1 MNDKINSSICS
12 SVAKNTIK
20 TNIEEKFFSNFDEL
34 NFNNPSY
41 KDFEAQLSSL
51 TLKEGLERNF
61 KNENIKIINTKEIP
75 NIDLGQLSIEL
86 VEIFNQYKQVQ
97 KETDITTIQQKV
109 GQKISA
115 ISTTLETFQNLSQDL
130 FQNEKLDETY
140 LYTPNTSYLFK
151 KGRKELD
158 ELLKKIEKARIKAN
172 ALMNNES
179 NAHILTLASLSLYYS
194 HSLAIT
200 HLAKHFIKKQAL
212 LFVVRLFFISNP
224 ILALVLILELVYEI
238 TKYFVLERSKSELKV
253 QIYKLFCIIDEILQS
268 VSKQNSPLAA
278 IVNFDAKYYGNKISF
293 KLGDTI
299 FQKYLTTPNSN
310 TTDKAL
316 MYGFTINEKQAQD
329 NIILQNQRLSYSIEF
344 AFSGFPLF
352 SKDTKIKNSDIINS
366 SAFDHLKNITTQF
379 SNFLFIQTPYFTS
392 TLTLDFLLQSLTNDK
407 VILCIS
413 NIVESQN
420 IHFQIQSHI
429 RDTLIEKSNSEAR
442 KTILFLNL
450 IQNIDKKIFF
460 KNFRTQIEQNFK
472 ALEDKYKET
481 NTIWFFSPYQAI
493 RKKLDNLEK
502 IFYTDDL
509 IKIANY
515 SYDLNKSVFE
525 QEKYFDQEDMK
536 EHIIKIIQAFL
547 DFDFML
553 CNFLDFKLA
562 KKDDNSI
569 DESDLE
575 DLRNRLRDKLNEAK
589 LSPNIYCV
597 AHIFNNA
604 LFALNPNEELKYF
617 IAFFENSLKDEN
629 FLDYKSS
636 IIKYLDKTELR
647 EAAEFVLPL
656 KESSLWLSFFSYEYQ
671 NDLCIFLIYLFDL
684 DLKGAFIK
692 ILKDLYPFKEIAEQ
706 MKDIKDDREIKLR
719 SVIENTFK
727 DQMNNSIDEAII
739 SKINDSTPFRMG
751 ILYNPFEEP
760 LKEFLKEFHK
770 NISNYLND
778 NKYLYS
784 EQLTKK
790 LKAQVSGQKFIPNYY
805 EDSLK
810 FYEKL
815 LQYKHLAIND
825 IYPTYNSNT
834 NKIDIKGKF
843 ANISTKISK
852 FDPSIGA
859 FLIQNYIETKLP
871 SLKEEELE
879 RAITLFAL
887 GMRQKRDIT
896 YTKWCKNN
904 FFLPKNLSKSF
915 IIADFKHS
923 LLLDN
928 ALNSL
933 YCTYNPSI
941 AAYAKNDDLA
951 QRQFKECIK
960 QNSIIHSS
968 GKYYDES
975 YFTFYQDSE
984 ATHCYS
990 EAYYKIYAYIDS
1002 IKDEDYNFNALNNS
1016 TLMKQKMQDEKIK
1029 DFYPNKDFAISL
1041 KKVAEYNYNFYK
1053 GDTKLKRKSN
1063 IFHLNKDDNFKERLL
1078 NNFIYN
1084 EDFIPT
1090 DIDI

>member
-1 MNDKINSSICS
+1 MTEKIDCSICS

-20 TNIEEKFFSNFDEL
+20 ANVEEKFFSNFDEL
-34 NFNNPSY
+34 NFNPNCQ
-41 KDFEAQLSSL
+41 DFEAQLSSL
-51 TLKEGLERNF
+51 ILKEHLERHF
-61 KNENIKIINTKEIP
+61 KNENIKIIDIKEIP
-75 NIDLGQLSIEL
+75 NINLEQLSTDL
-86 VEIFNQYKQVQ
+86 VEIFNQYKQIQ
-97 KETDITTIQQKV
+97 EETDITTIQQKV
-109 GQKISA
+109 GEKINA

-151 KGRKELD
+151 KGKKELE
-158 ELLKKIEKARIKAN
+158 ELLEKIKKAQTKAN
-172 ALMNNES
+172 ALMMNES
-179 NAHILTLASLSLYYS
+179 NAHILTLAPLSLYYS
-194 HSLAIT
+194 HSLVIT

-212 LFVVRLFFISNP
+212 LFVLRLFFIANP
-224 ILALVLILELVYEI
+224 ILALILILDLIYEI
-238 TKYFVLERSKSELKV
+238 ITYFVLERSKSKLKV
-253 QIYKLFCIIDEILQS
+253 QIYKFFCIIDEILQS

-299 FQKYLTTPNSN
+299 FQKYLTTPTSN

-316 MYGFTINEKQAQD
+316 MYSFAINEKQTQD
-329 NIILQNQRLSYSIEF
+329 NIALQNQRLNPSVEF
-344 AFSGFPLF
+344 AFSEFPLF

-392 TLTLDFLLQSLTNDK
+392 TLTLDFLLQSLANDK
-407 VILCIS
+407 VILCVS

-460 KNFRTQIEQNFK
+460 KNFKTQIEQNFK

-481 NTIWFFSPYQAI
+481 NFVWLSSSPYHAI
-493 RKKLDNLEK
+493 RKKLDALEK
-502 IFYTDDL
+502 VFYKNDL
-509 IKIANY
+509 MKIANY
-515 SYDLNKSVFE
+515 GYDLNKSVFE
-525 QEKYFDQEDMK
+525 QERYFEQENMK

-553 CNFLDFKLA
+553 CNFLDFKVV
-562 KKDDNSI
+562 KKDDDSI
-569 DESDLE
+569 DEDDLE
-575 DLRNRLRDKLNEAK
+575 DLRNRLRDKLNKAK

-597 AHIFNNA
+597 SHIFNNA
-604 LFALNPNEELKYF
+604 LFALNPNKELTYF
-617 IAFFENSLKDEN
+617 KAFFENSLKDKN
-629 FLDYKSS
+629 FLDYKNS
-636 IIKYLDKTELR
+636 IIKYLNKTELR

-656 KESSLWLSFFSYEYQ
+656 QESSLWLNFFSYEYQ

-692 ILKDLYPFKEIAEQ
+692 IIEDFYPFKEIAEQ
-706 MKDIKDDREIKLR
+706 MKDIKGDREKLR
-719 SVIENTFK
+719 SIIENTFK
-727 DQMNNSIDEAII
+727 DRISNQITEMII
-739 SKINDSTPFRMG
+739 SKIDDSTPFRLKT
-751 ILYNPFEEP
+751 LYSP
-760 LKEFLKEFHK
+760 LKDSLKELHK
-770 NISNYLND
+770 NISISLND
-778 NKYLYS
+778 NKCLHS
-784 EQLTKK
+784 EQLTEK

-805 EDSLK
+805 KDSLK

-815 LQYKHLAIND
+815 LHYKHLTIND
-825 IYPTYNSNT
+825 IYSTYGFNT

-887 GMRQKRDIT
+887 GMRQKRDTT
-896 YTKWCKNN
+896 YAKWCKNN

-923 LLLDN
+923 LLMDN

-941 AAYAKNDDLA
+941 AAYVKNDDLA

-968 GKYYDES
+968 GKYYDEN

-984 ATHCYS
+984 ATHGYS
-990 EAYYKIYAYIDS
+990 EAYYKIYAYIDL
-1002 IKDEDYNFNALNNS
+1002 IKDEEYNFNALNNS
-1016 TLMKQKMQDEKIK
+1016 TLMKQKMQDGKIK

-1041 KKVAEYNYNFYK
+1041 KKIAEYNYNFYK
-1053 GDTKLKRKSN
+1053 GDTKLKLKEEKEGLGRS
-1063 IFHLNKDDNFKERLL
+1063 DFKERLL

>member
-20 TNIEEKFFSNFDEL
+20 ANVEENFFSNFDEL
-34 NFNNPSY
+34 NFNPNY
-41 KDFEAQLSSL
+41 QNFEAQLSSL
-51 TLKEGLERNF
+51 TLKENLECNF
-61 KNENIKIINTKEIP
+61 KNENIKIIDTKEIP
-75 NIDLGQLSIEL
+75 NINLEQLSIDL
-86 VEIFNQYKQVQ
+86 VEIFNQYKQVRE
-97 KETDITTIQQKV
+97 ETDITAIQQKV
-109 GQKISA
+109 GEKINA
-115 ISTTLETFQNLSQDL
+115 ISITLETFQNLSQDL

-158 ELLKKIEKARIKAN
+158 ELLEKIEKTQTKAN

-179 NAHILTLASLSLYYS
+179 NVHILTLTSLSLYYS
-194 HSLAIT
+194 HSLVIT
-200 HLAKHFIKKQAL
+200 HLAKYFIKKQAL
-212 LFVVRLFFISNP
+212 FFVVRLFFISNP
-224 ILALVLILELVYEI
+224 ILALILILDLICEI
-238 TKYFVLERSKSELKV
+238 VKYFVLEQSKSKLKV

-316 MYGFTINEKQAQD
+316 MYSFAINAKQTQD
-329 NIILQNQRLSYSIEF
+329 NIALQNQRLNPSVEF
-344 AFSGFPLF
+344 AFSEFPLF

-392 TLTLDFLLQSLTNDK
+392 TLTLDFLLQSLANDK

-420 IHFQIQSHI
+420 IHFQIQNHI

-460 KNFRTQIEQNFK
+460 KNFKTQIEQNFK

-481 NTIWFFSPYQAI
+481 NFIWLYSSPYQAI

-515 SYDLNKSVFE
+515 TYDLNKSVFE
-525 QEKYFDQEDMK
+525 QERYFDQEDMK

-569 DESDLE
+569 DEDDLE
-575 DLRNRLRDKLNEAK
+575 DLRNRLREKLNEAK
-589 LSPNIYCV
+589 LSPNIYCI

-604 LFALNPNEELKYF
+604 LFALNPNKELKYF
-617 IAFFENSLKDEN
+617 KAFFENSLKDGN
-629 FLDYKSS
+629 FLDYKNS
-636 IIKYLDKTELR
+636 IIKYLNKTELR

-656 KESSLWLSFFSYEYQ
+656 QESSLWLNFFSYEHQ

-706 MKDIKDDREIKLR
+706 AKDIKGDREKLR
-719 SVIENTFK
+719 SIIENTFK
-727 DQMNNSIDEAII
+727 DQINKQII
-739 SKINDSTPFRMG
+739 EMIVSKIDDSRPFRLKT
-751 ILYNPFEEP
+751 LYSP
-760 LKEFLKEFHK
+760 LKDSLKEFHK
-770 NISNYLND
+770 NISNSLND

-784 EQLTKK
+784 KQLTQELEVRISK
-790 LKAQVSGQKFIPNYY
+790 QTIPSNSH
-805 EDSLK
+805 EDRLE
-810 FYEKL
+810 FYKKL
-815 LQYKHLAIND
+815 LQYEHLTIDKVCSPYIPSLDMDKMRGIGA
-825 IYPTYNSNT
+825 
-834 NKIDIKGKF
+834 KIHKLGPEIV
-843 ANISTKISK
+843 
-852 FDPSIGA
+852 A
-859 FLIQNYIETKLP
+859 FLITDYIETKLP

-887 GMRQKRDIT
+887 GMRQKRDTT
-896 YTKWCKNN
+896 YAKWCKNN

-923 LLLDN
+923 LLMDN

-941 AAYAKNDDLA
+941 AAYVKNDDLA

-960 QNSIIHSS
+960 QNSIIYSS
-968 GKYYDES
+968 GKYYDEN

-984 ATHCYS
+984 ATHGYS
-990 EAYYKIYAYIDS
+990 ETYYKIYAYIDL
-1002 IKDEDYNFNALNNS
+1002 IKDEEYNFNALNNS
-1016 TLMKQKMQDEKIK
+1016 TLMKQKMQDGKIK
-1029 DFYPNKDFAISL
+1029 DFYPNKDFVISL

-1053 GDTKLKRKSN
+1053 GDTKLKKKSN